1 MSSSHPY
8 SRLQEKLGFE
18 QPLPWTEHWSAA
30 EDFLLLIADHCLAHR
45 PRRIL
50 ECSSG
55 LSTLV
60 LARCCQLNGRGQ
72 VLSLENG
79 EEFARATRE
88 HLRNLGLENQA
99 RVLHAPL
106 EEQEVNGGIFQW
118 YGLPPALPE
127 DMDML
132 VVDGPPGFL
141 QPLSRYPALPLL
153 RKRLA
158 PGCHIFL
165 DDAAREDE
173 KEIARRWQRENPGL
187 THHYLDY
194 RRGCS
199 VFVVNQDSDAL

>member
-1 MSSSHPY
+1 MSSSRPY
-8 SRLQEKLGFE
+8 RQLQEKLGFR

-30 EDFLLLIADHCLAHR
+30 EDFLLLIADHCLNHQ
-45 PRRIL
+45 PERIL

-60 LARCCQLNGRGQ
+60 LARCCQLNGRGR

-79 EEFARATRE
+79 GEFARATRDN
-88 HLRNLGLENQA
+88 LRALGLEDQA

-106 EEQEVNGGIFQW
+106 EEQEVNGRAFQW
-118 YGLPPALPE
+118 YRPPQPLPQ
-127 DMDML
+127 DIDML

-153 RKRLA
+153 RDRLA
-158 PGCHIFL
+158 KGCHVFL

-173 KEIARRWQRENPGL
+173 KTIAEMWRRENPGL
-187 THHYLDY
+187 NHRYLDY
-194 RRGCS
+194 QRGCS
-199 VFVVNQDSDAL
+199 TFVVG